1 MDQYMQTQN
10 ISEPVMFITSASTTF
25 RSMHFKWTM
34 VKQIEP
40 SIKFLQLIDLL
51 HVFQVTLADIR
62 QESKKKERKKG
73 QKGKKENVM
82 TKPVKGLV
90 PPNNW

>member
-1 MDQYMQTQN
+1 
-10 ISEPVMFITSASTTF
+10 
-25 RSMHFKWTM
+25 M

-62 QESKKKERKKG
+62 QESKKKERKKR

-90 PPNNW
+90 PPNN